1 MAVVSVP
8 VVGPSSPSL
17 FREGNWCELGIVVS
31 ITLYLMQVDPRFY
44 VAEFLEDES
53 VYFEIVCEV
62 FWSECVGEVA
72 VSSVDLA
79 AYVKSEESVVDCSYY
94 SVGWHAEFFAFF
106 KWEKVVAFDYYCHV
120 LFSGW
125 WFVVLFPSSPPC
137 FGRGRSVNK
146 KGVVVLPIAHH
157 RVSL

>member
-1 MAVVSVP
+1 
-8 VVGPSSPSL
+8 
-17 FREGNWCELGIVVS
+17 
-31 ITLYLMQVDPRFY
+31 MQVDPRFY

-53 VYFEIVCEV
+53 VGFEVVCEV

-120 LFSGW
+120 SCPLW
-125 WFVVLFPSSPPC
+125 WS
-137 FGRGRSVNK
+137 RS
-146 KGVVVLPIAHH
+146 
-157 RVSL
+157 RVSLPSLPSVSPFCFWRSRGVNAGLYEFTALVLS